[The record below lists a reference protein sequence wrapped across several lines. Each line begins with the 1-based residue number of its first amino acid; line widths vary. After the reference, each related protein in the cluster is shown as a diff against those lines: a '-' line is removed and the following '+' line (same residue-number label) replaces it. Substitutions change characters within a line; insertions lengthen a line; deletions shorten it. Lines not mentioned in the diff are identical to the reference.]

1 MFVKSSLR
9 DWCGGPILRRR
20 LLPLVVMTVA
30 VALSGC
36 LSYDASSLRKVAS
49 IIDFTKPDLVSVR
62 KHPYNPLAETLQLM
76 SHSGPEPSARTKQL
90 LRGYDLEEL
99 AEDDLGR
106 AIAEL
111 DKIVLKEPSPENV
124 YALAELAFVYAE
136 RQSTN
141 DDAAFDY
148 YAVSFT
154 QAYRYLFDPKFE
166 IERNPFDPHFR
177 GVCDL
182 YNSSLEGALRIVQRR
197 GELRPGYTASVKS
210 FGEQLDIAIVV
221 QGPWHNE
228 DFERFEFVSDYELTG
243 LSNHHQ
249 TYGLG
254 VPLIAIRKK
263 HEGQNPA
270 EAYYPDGLAF
280 PVTAIVRVHPSR
292 YVSASSGNKTHYCA
306 LELYDPL
313 TIEEIEIAGKRT
325 PLQSDIS
332 TPLAFFLNDPLL
344 KTEALATFALLNA
357 DFGDQFR
364 GVYMLEPYDPEKIPV
379 LMVHGL
385 WSSPVTW
392 MQMFNDLRAKE
403 EIRDNFQFWF
413 YLYPTGEP
421 FWVSAK
427 NMRTDLAELTQ
438 QLDPNHRSE
447 SLHKMVLVGHS
458 MGGLVSRL
466 QTLHSQDDFW
476 RLVSDHSIRELNADE
491 ETREE
496 LGSMLFFE
504 PNPSVRR
511 VITLGTPNRGSKFA
525 GSWTRWISH
534 RLIHLPEMLTL
545 SKKKVIRDNP
555 DLFRDTELLSINTS
569 IDSLSP
575 ESPFLPAMLHAKRAS
590 WVTYHNVVGQAED
603 DSILGLLGVKVA
615 GEGDGV
621 VSLASAHMDDV
632 ESEVIVE
639 ADHVTV
645 HQHPRSVLEVR
656 RILLEH
662 LDEIRTAKLQS
673 WHVQQ
678 AGHLE
683 TDKPLRSHPADFHSV
698 TDATER
704 DIAPLLNSKQ
714 PIKPPTH
721 SRFDRSA
728 KQMSDAAADA
738 NAPTSNPI
746 VESTGVR

>member
-1 MFVKSSLR
+1 MCLKSGLR
-9 DWCGGPILRRR
+9 EFCGAQLLRHG
-20 LLPLVVMTVA
+20 LWVVAWLITALTLP
-30 VALSGC
+30 GC
-36 LSYDASSLRKVAS
+36 LTYDADSLRKVAGL
-49 IIDFTKPDLVSVR
+49 IDFAKPDLVSVR
-62 KHPYNPLAETLQLM
+62 KHPYNPLTDTLQLL
-76 SHSGPEPSARTKQL
+76 SRSGPEPSARTKQL

-99 AEDDLGR
+99 AEDDLGE
-106 AIAEL
+106 AIAGL
-111 DKIVLKEPSPENV
+111 DEIVLQEPTPENV
-124 YALAELAFVYAE
+124 YAMAELAYVYAE

-141 DDAAFDY
+141 DSAAFDY
-148 YAVSFT
+148 YVVSVA
-154 QAYRYLFDPKFE
+154 QAYRYLFDPNFE
-166 IERNPFDPHFR
+166 IQRNPYDPSFR
-177 GVCDL
+177 GACDL
-182 YNSSLEGALRIVQRR
+182 YNSSLEGALRIVHKR
-197 GELRPGYTASVKS
+197 GQLRPGYTASVKS

-228 DFERFEFVSDYELTG
+228 DFERFEFVSDYELKG

-254 VPLIAIRKK
+254 VPLIAVRKR
-263 HEGQNPA
+263 HEGEDTA
-270 EAYYPDGLAF
+270 EQYYPDGLAF
-280 PVTAIVRVHPSR
+280 PVTAFVRVHPSR
-292 YVSASSGNKTHYCA
+292 YISGTSQDKTHYCA

-313 TIEEIEIAGKRT
+313 TIEEIEVAGKRT

-357 DFGDQFR
+357 EFGEQFR
-364 GVYMLEPYDPEKIPV
+364 GVYMLEPYDPEKVPV

-413 YLYPTGEP
+413 YLYPTGQP
-421 FWVSAK
+421 FWLSAK
-427 NMRTDLAELTQ
+427 NMREDLAEVTR
-438 QLDPNHRSE
+438 QLDPDRRTE
-447 SLHKMVLVGHS
+447 ALHQMVLVGHS

-476 RLVSDHSIRELNADE
+476 RLVSDRSIHELSTDE
-491 ETREE
+491 ESREE
-496 LGSMLFFE
+496 LGSVLFFE

-511 VITLGTPNRGSKFA
+511 VITLGTPHRGSNFA
-525 GSWTRWISH
+525 NSWTRWISH
-534 RLIHLPEMLTL
+534 RLFRLPEMLTL

-575 ESPFLPAMLHAKRAS
+575 ESPFLPAMLKAQRAS
-590 WVTYHNVVGQAED
+590 WVTYHNVVGRAD
-603 DSILGLLGVKVA
+603 NDGLLGTLGMKVA

-621 VSLASAHMDDV
+621 VSLASARMDDV
-632 ESEVIVE
+632 ESEVVVE

-662 LDEIRTAKLQS
+662 LDEIRTAQQQT
-673 WHVQQ
+673 WQVQQ
-678 AGHLE
+678 AGLFE
-683 TDKPLRSHPADFHSV
+683 SGDSLRPNRGVFHSI
-698 TDATER
+698 TDTTGLEASP
-704 DIAPLLNSKQ
+704 PLPYSKQ
-714 PIKPPTH
+714 WPEPRAETGLHLRKHIVAPEK
-721 SRFDRSA
+721 SR
-728 KQMSDAAADA
+728 
-738 NAPTSNPI
+738 P
-746 VESTGVR
+746 